1 MPGLPCGRFWFTDLK
16 KDQKIAACGS
26 SYEEVCVSR
35 AAMSLTLSYKTSLRF
50 ELYRDGAR

>member
-1 MPGLPCGRFWFTDLK
+1 MPGLPCGRFWFTDSK